1 MTNYEEVLRRIYS
14 AKWKKTVNKEK
25 LRLLLFECHFHCAVA
40 LQNFQNYPGAL
51 RHFTEAMKVVSWRKD
66 ECRAGCITGRV
77 LHLHVPTLA
86 RIACCYIHQGQ
97 LKKALESTDQAILLD
112 FRNPDLYCVRS
123 LVNFLLHR
131 QKKALSDASYAI
143 QLNSK
148 HVCGWLLRGLLR
160 KLKRGLKDK
169 MKERRQEPDLIKA
182 CEINPDA
189 MMFVNISDMKDQF
202 QIMFDRLLPSIRVSH
217 TLSVRDVIVNNMV
230 SNSTQ
235 LQELSSKIFIC
246 GVAKPY
252 RQIIACPTRQN
263 RHSDRFLERC
273 QSEPSMSYHKQSM
286 TCNVGLI
293 ERPTT
298 ISSSDIS
305 RKSFIPQ
312 LTLKDVV
319 SVKGACIC
327 RKEKI
332 IGKRYKHCWENGL
345 QESEDISYLEERM
358 YSRKWLQD
366 QIPTKIPDMAGCR
379 KLP

>member
-1 MTNYEEVLRRIYS
+1 
-14 AKWKKTVNKEK
+14 
-25 LRLLLFECHFHCAVA
+25 
-40 LQNFQNYPGAL
+40 
-51 RHFTEAMKVVSWRKD
+51 
-66 ECRAGCITGRV
+66 
-77 LHLHVPTLA
+77 
-86 RIACCYIHQGQ
+86 
-97 LKKALESTDQAILLD
+97 
-112 FRNPDLYCVRS
+112 
-123 LVNFLLHR
+123 
-131 QKKALSDASYAI
+131 
-143 QLNSK
+143 
-148 HVCGWLLRGLLR
+148 
-160 KLKRGLKDK
+160 

-202 QIMFDRLLPSIRVSH
+202 QIMFDRFLPSIRVSH

-235 LQELSSKIFIC
+235 PQELSSKIFIC

-252 RQIIACPTRQN
+252 RQIIACPTREN

-273 QSEPSMSYHKQSM
+273 QSESSMSYHKQSM

-319 SVKGACIC
+319 SVKSGYIC
-327 RKEKI
+327 REKI
-332 IGKRYKHCWENGL
+332 IGKKYKHCWENGL
-345 QESEDISYLEERM
+345 QESEDISYLAERM
-358 YSRKWLQD
+358 YSRHGWLSKASIMRLKRTPHATNCTGYKPNLQKYELNAEQMEND
-366 QIPTKIPDMAGCR
+366 KGAQFLIQPMTMTQQSKREIIGII
-379 KLP
+379 LLLLHF